1 LVNFFTSLSCYSGIN
16 IFGIVNA
23 FAETA
28 VFSSPD
34 ASVKSVTVGHVTLA
48 DGANSEGIQ
57 KGSGSFTIDGTSYT
71 PIKFSKKRQFNVT
84 VAEGYEMCYT
94 QYQCICKWREGQVR
108 GC

>member
-1 LVNFFTSLSCYSGIN
+1 MVNFFTSLSCYSGIN

-34 ASVKSVTVGHVTLA
+34 ASVKSVTFGHVTLA

-57 KGSGSFTIDGTSYT
+57 KGSGSFTIDGNAVTDGNQASEGVFVVNGKVVIVKNGKQYT
-71 PIKFSKKRQFNVT
+71 AADARIK
-84 VAEGYEMCYT
+84 
-94 QYQCICKWREGQVR
+94 
-108 GC
+108 